1 MQFWKASLERPHKI
15 LFIKYEDLKKDI
27 VFEMKKL
34 AEFLGFPFSE
44 EEEKRGLVEK
54 IAEFCGIE
62 NMKRLKGNTEGKRP
76 SGALNRSYFRKGEVG
91 DWMNFLTP
99 SMVERMSKLV
109 QERFEQSGLKIF

>member
-1 MQFWKASLERPHKI
+1 
-15 LFIKYEDLKKDI
+15 
-27 VFEMKKL
+27 
-34 AEFLGFPFSE
+34 
-44 EEEKRGLVEK
+44 
-54 IAEFCGIE
+54 
-62 NMKRLKGNTEGKRP
+62 MKRLKGNTEGKRP